1 MANALYLFPSNAIQL
16 EGDSGTTPFT
26 FQVARLG
33 DISDELTVDYTVNSP
48 VLTAV
53 VDGRLPA
60 DADDFGGTFPEGT
73 VTFAEGE
80 IFQTIT
86 VDVLGDENPEV
97 EQPGIQNADFF
108 NVVLSEPSN
117 DTEIVTEAATGII
130 LNDDPL
136 PSPEVL
142 FGPQAIIA
150 ENAGETRAIAAA
162 DLDGDSN
169 PDILAVSATDN
180 TITWYENA
188 DGDGTTWNA
197 NVIAT
202 EVANAESVYAADLD
216 GDGDTDVLT
225 EAPSTGG
232 LSWYENQDGSGDF
245 SEAQDLAIDITGAT
259 SILVADVNGD
269 SAADILVAGGNTIAW
284 YENLALSP
292 DGEMPGLD
300 PGEMPGLDPGEMPG
314 SDPGEMPGSDPG
326 EMPDADMNGE
336 GQLGSGSDGPT
347 FAPPSILETDGAA
360 FMQAMT
366 TAMADTAGL
375 AAA

>member
-1 MANALYLFPSNAIQL
+1 MANALYLFPSNAIQS
-16 EGDSGTTPFT
+16 EGDSGTTPFA

-33 DISDELTVDYTVNSP
+33 DISDELTVNYAVESP

-300 PGEMPGLDPGEMPG
+300 PGEMPG
-314 SDPGEMPGSDPG
+314 SDPGEMHGSDPG